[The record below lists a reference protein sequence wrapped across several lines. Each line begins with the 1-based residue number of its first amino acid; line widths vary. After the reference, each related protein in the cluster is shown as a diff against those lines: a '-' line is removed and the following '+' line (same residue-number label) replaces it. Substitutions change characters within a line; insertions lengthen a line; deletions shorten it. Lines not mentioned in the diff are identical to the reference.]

1 MKERLAIRRHD
12 CDNIDKPTAACLE
25 VNLSPIEEGS
35 DGTGNGGTVSALRGE
50 VVRVQPGKICPVEH
64 RQMSKGK
71 NQTVT
76 FDQFSL
82 SGDFPPSEGATAPN
96 GEVRWNHKWDAPA
109 FLPMAAGR

>member
-1 MKERLAIRRHD
+1 MKERLVIRRHD

-50 VVRVQPGKICPVEH
+50 VVKVQLGKICPVER

-82 SGDFPPSEGATAPN
+82 SGEFPPSKGATTPN

-109 FLPMAAGR
+109 FPPMAAGR

>member
-12 CDNIDKPTAACLE
+12 CDNIDKPTAALLE

-35 DGTGNGGTVSALRGE
+35 DGTGNGSTVSALRGE

-82 SGDFPPSEGATAPN
+82 IGEFPASKGATTPN
-96 GEVRWNHKWDAPA
+96 GEVRWNHKWDVPA